1 MIATHLIAGAR
12 SGAVLVRD
20 DADRL
25 ALLELVR
32 ETVGQVLAYC
42 VMDTQLHVVIEGD
55 PATTRERAAPA
66 FRSYTRSF
74 NTRHGFK
81 GTLLR
86 GRPEPFGKVDSIA
99 LAKAIDY
106 VHENPISTKPPIVP
120 REVDFEWS
128 SARAFTGLARDRFV
142 DPDRARVLLGVH
154 ARRIA
159 LEHPELAGLEQAV
172 APCATPARI
181 LSAAAATLR
190 VLPADMASA
199 RRSPELAA
207 ARAIYVTL
215 GRLESYCD
223 GQLARPLGRS
233 RTRTCELSADPDMD
247 AVQMARTLL
256 RDPGFATRIRAF
268 AGVEQG
274 SLQKEM
280 TAV

>member
-1 MIATHLIAGAR
+1 MIVATHLIAGAR
-12 SGAVLVRD
+12 SGAVLVKD

-25 ALLELVR
+25 ALLEWLHA
-32 ETVGQVLAYC
+32 TVGRVLAYC
-42 VMDTQLHVVIEGD
+42 VMNTHFHVVIEGD
-55 PATTRERAAPA
+55 PATTRDRAAPA

-74 NTRHGFK
+74 NARHGLK

-86 GRPEPFGKVDSIA
+86 GRPEPFGKADSIA

-142 DPDRARVLLGVH
+142 DPERARVLLGVD

-159 LEHPELAGLEQAV
+159 LEHPELAGLEPAM
-172 APCATPARI
+172 APCATPGRI

-190 VLPADMASA
+190 VLPADMASG

-207 ARAIYVTL
+207 ARAVYVAL

-233 RTRTCELSADPDMD
+233 RARTCELSADPDME
-247 AVQMARTLL
+247 AVRMARTLL
-256 RDPGFATRIRAF
+256 RDSGLATRIRAF
-268 AGVEQG
+268 ADQG
-274 SLQKEM
+274 
-280 TAV
+280 TAPMEVSAV